1 MAAESEART
10 SEVRNQT
17 VEEQGG
23 VAAAQA
29 VSTTPR
35 AADESWMRRNLGFLV
50 VVVGL
55 AVLPFVLAIVN
66 GQSIASLLANEP
78 GDAKFLQ
85 GLLIEIFILAV
96 FAISYD
102 LVLGVTGLLSFGHG
116 MFFAFGAY
124 LTGILLK
131 SFGWPFWQVL
141 LAIIL
146 LGVFQALLFGIVLPR
161 VQGITFAL
169 VTLGI
174 AAVFDIMV
182 RSQELG
188 KYTGADVGLQGVP
201 RPEFLNPVDDRLTF
215 YYVTF
220 GFAVLVYLIYKR
232 FVDSPTGRVCIATRE
247 NENRALT
254 IGFNTFHFKLA
265 ALMLAAITAS
275 LAGMFNTLYK
285 PIVSPEV
292 ASLGFTVEGLLMLL
306 IGGIGTLS
314 GAMVGAAVLRLM
326 EFYLSRWFGESAGFI
341 LGAVYVFI
349 VMFLPYGIVGT
360 WRLRRPEWESGRR
373 RLAELFHLRG

>member
-1 MAAESEART
+1 MLAQSKESFLK
-10 SEVRNQT
+10 
-17 VEEQGG
+17 
-23 VAAAQA
+23 
-29 VSTTPR
+29 
-35 AADESWMRRNLGFLV
+35 RNLGFLLL
-50 VVVGL
+50 VGVL
-55 AVLPFVLAIVN
+55 LVLPFVLALLN
-66 GQSIASLLANEP
+66 GQSIPSLLANED

-85 GLLIEIFILAV
+85 GLLIEVFILAA

-124 LTGILLK
+124 ITGILLK
-131 SFGWPFWQVL
+131 SFGWPLWQVVI
-141 LAIIL
+141 AAVVA
-146 LGVFQALLFGIVLPR
+146 GVLVALLFGIVLPR
-161 VQGITFAL
+161 VKGITFAL

-201 RPEFLNPVDDRLTF
+201 RPEFLSPVDDRLTF

-220 GFAVLVYLIYKR
+220 GFAVLVFLLYKR
-232 FVDSPTGRVCIATRE
+232 FVDSPTGRVCIASRE
-247 NENRALT
+247 NENRALM
-254 IGFNTFHFKLA
+254 IGFNTFYFKLA
-265 ALMLAAITAS
+265 ALILAGITAT

-285 PIVSPEV
+285 PIVSPEI
-292 ASLGFTVEGLLMLL
+292 AGLGFTVEGLLMLL

-314 GAMVGAAVLRLM
+314 GAMIGAAVLRLM
-326 EFYLSRWFGESAGFI
+326 EFYFSRWFGASASFV
-341 LGAVYVFI
+341 LGAIYVLI

-360 WRLRRPEWESGRR
+360 WRLRRLDIKAGWQ
-373 RLAELFHLRG
+373 RLLELFRLIKPTTGDAGRQ